1 MNIPTPHRSARRR
14 GAVAITAAAALVLAA
29 CGNGGDADEGN
40 GTAEEAENGGAEA
53 AGGGTVSVYN
63 CEPQN
68 LLPSN
73 STEVCG
79 SWVLEQLYTGL
90 TQVDYD
96 TFEPVAGVATDWESN
111 EDQTE
116 WTFTLGEDWT
126 FHNGDPID
134 ANTFVET
141 FNWVVDPD
149 NAQQNTS
156 FYDVI
161 LGYDEVVEGEAD
173 ELEGV
178 TAVDDYTLELELS
191 EPFSPLPM
199 MLSYTGFYPMPA
211 EAFEDPEAFESAPVG
226 NGRYQMDGEWE
237 HDVQIAADRYED
249 WPGEDPG
256 MPDRIE
262 WQIYNDIDTA
272 YLDVQ
277 AGSLDIMDN
286 VPPNRLGMMEDDF
299 GDNQAMFESS
309 SFTYM
314 GLPLYQEE
322 FDDVDVRHALSMAI
336 DREEII
342 ENIFDGAQVP
352 ARNIIPPMLP
362 SAREDA
368 CEYCEFDPEAAADL
382 YEEADG
388 PSELTVYFNS
398 GAGHEDWVESVSNQ
412 WQENLGIED
421 VTFQSL
427 EFAQYL
433 DLHDEQ
439 EITGPFR
446 LGWVLSYPS
455 PQYAME
461 PIYTTGKS
469 SNYADFSN
477 EDFDNLIAEANASDP
492 DEADESYQQAEDIL
506 LEELPVIPM
515 WFQSYGVVHS
525 ERIDHDSVQMD
536 PRTFLRVEQLA
547 VTDE

>member
-68 LLPSN
+68 LMPSN

-477 EDFDNLIAEANASDP
+477 EDFDNLIAEANATDP

>member
-1 MNIPTPHRSARRR
+1 MTTHNPPGSARRR
-14 GAVAITAAAALVLAA
+14 GAVAMTAAAALVLAA
-29 CGNGGDADEGN
+29 CGNGGDGNGDGGN
-40 GTAEEAENGGAEA
+40 GTADNGGAEA
-53 AGGGTVSVYN
+53 AGGGTVSAYN

-68 LLPSN
+68 LMPSN

-79 SWVLEQLYTGL
+79 SWVLEQLFTGL
-90 TQVDYD
+90 TQVDYE
-96 TFEPVAGVATDWESN
+96 TYEAVPGVATDWESN
-111 EDQTE
+111 DDQTV
-116 WTFTLGEDWT
+116 WTFELGEDWT

-161 LGYDEVVEGEAD
+161 VGYEDVVEGNAE

-178 TAVDDYTLELELS
+178 TATDDYTLEFELN

-211 EAFEDPEAFESAPVG
+211 AAFEDPDSFEQSPVG

-237 HDVQIAADRYED
+237 HDVQIAVDRYED
-249 WPGEDPG
+249 WSGEEPGVPE
-256 MPDRIE
+256 RIE
-262 WQIYNDIDTA
+262 WQIYSDVETA

-277 AGSLDIMDN
+277 AGTLDIMDS
-286 VPPNRLGMMEDDF
+286 VPPNRLGTMEADF
-299 GDNQAMFESS
+299 GDNQAMFDTS

-314 GLPLYQEE
+314 GLPLYQDE
-322 FDDVDVRHALSMAI
+322 FQDKDVRHALSMAI
-336 DREEII
+336 DRQLII
-342 ENIFDGAQVP
+342 DNIFDGAQVP
-352 ARNIIPPMLP
+352 AGNIIPPMLP
-362 SAREDA
+362 EAREDA
-368 CEYCEFDPEAAADL
+368 CDYCEFDPEAAADL
-382 YEEADG
+382 YEEAGG

-398 GAGHEDWVESVSNQ
+398 GAGHEDWVEAVSNQ
-412 WQENLGIED
+412 WQEHLGIEN
-421 VTFQSL
+421 VSFESL

-433 DLHDEQ
+433 DLHDNQ
-439 EITGPFR
+439 EVTGPFR

-469 SNYADFSN
+469 SNYANFSN
-477 EDFDNLIAEANASDP
+477 DEFDSLIAEANASDP
-492 DEADESYQQAEDIL
+492 EAAGEVYQQAEDIL
-506 LEELPVIPM
+506 LEEMPVIPM

-525 ERIDHDSVQMD
+525 DRIQHDSVQMD
-536 PRTFLRVEQLA
+536 PRTLLRVEQLE
-547 VTDE
+547 VNEE

>member
-1 MNIPTPHRSARRR
+1 MTTHNPHGSARRR

-29 CGNGGDADEGN
+29 CGNGDDGNGGN
-40 GTAEEAENGGAEA
+40 GTADNGGAEA
-53 AGGGTVSVYN
+53 AGGGTVSAYN

-68 LLPSN
+68 LMPSN

-79 SWVLEQLYTGL
+79 SWVLEQLFTGL
-90 TQVDYD
+90 TQVDYE
-96 TFEPVAGVATDWESN
+96 TYEAVPGVATDWESN
-111 EDQTE
+111 DDQTV
-116 WTFTLGEDWT
+116 WTFELGEDWT

-161 LGYDEVVEGEAD
+161 VGYEDVVEGNAE

-178 TAVDDYTLELELS
+178 TATDDYTLEFELN

-211 EAFEDPEAFESAPVG
+211 AAFEDPDSFEQSPVG

-237 HDVQIAADRYED
+237 HDVQIAVDRYED
-249 WPGEDPG
+249 WSGEEPGVPE
-256 MPDRIE
+256 RIE
-262 WQIYNDIDTA
+262 WHIYSDVETA

-277 AGSLDIMDN
+277 AGTLDIMDS
-286 VPPNRLGMMEDDF
+286 VPPNRLGTMEADF
-299 GDNQAMFESS
+299 GDNQAMFDTS

-322 FDDVDVRHALSMAI
+322 FQDKDVRHALSMAI
-336 DREEII
+336 DRQLII
-342 ENIFDGAQVP
+342 DNIFDGAQVP
-352 ARNIIPPMLP
+352 AGNIIPPMLP
-362 SAREDA
+362 EAREDA
-368 CEYCEFDPEAAADL
+368 CDYCEFDPEAAADL
-382 YEEADG
+382 YEEAGG

-398 GAGHEDWVESVSNQ
+398 GAGHEDWVEAVSNQ
-412 WQENLGIED
+412 WQEHLGIEN
-421 VTFQSL
+421 VSFESL

-433 DLHDEQ
+433 DLHDNQ
-439 EITGPFR
+439 EVTGPFR

-469 SNYADFSN
+469 SNYANFSN
-477 EDFDNLIAEANASDP
+477 DEFDSLIAEANASDP
-492 DEADESYQQAEDIL
+492 EAAGEVYQQAEDIL
-506 LEELPVIPM
+506 LEEMPVIPM

-525 ERIDHDSVQMD
+525 DRIQHDSVQMD
-536 PRTFLRVEQLA
+536 PRTLLRVEQLE
-547 VTDE
+547 VNEE

>member
-1 MNIPTPHRSARRR
+1 MTTHKPQGSARRR
-14 GAVAITAAAALVLAA
+14 SAVAITAAAALVLAA
-29 CGNGGDADEGN
+29 CGNGDDGNGDGGN
-40 GTAEEAENGGAEA
+40 GTADNGGAEA
-53 AGGGTVSVYN
+53 AGGGTVSAYN

-68 LLPSN
+68 LMPSN

-79 SWVLEQLYTGL
+79 SWVLEQLFTGL
-90 TQVDYD
+90 TQVDYE
-96 TFEPVAGVATDWESN
+96 TYEAVPGVATDWESN

-161 LGYDEVVEGEAD
+161 VGYEDVVNGDAE
-173 ELEGV
+173 ELAGV
-178 TAVDDYTLELELS
+178 TATDDYTLEFELN

-211 EAFEDPEAFESAPVG
+211 EAFEDPESFEQAPVG

-237 HDVQIAADRYED
+237 HDVQIAVDRYED

-256 MPDRIE
+256 VPERIE
-262 WQIYNDIDTA
+262 WQIYNDIETA

-277 AGSLDIMDN
+277 AGTLDIMDS
-286 VPPNRLGMMEDDF
+286 VPPNRLSTMEADF
-299 GDNQAMFESS
+299 GDNQTMFDTS

-322 FDDVDVRHALSMAI
+322 FQDKDVRHALSMAI
-336 DREEII
+336 DRQLII
-342 ENIFDGAQVP
+342 DNIFDGAQVP
-352 ARNIIPPMLP
+352 AGNIIPPMLP

-368 CEYCEFDPEAAADL
+368 CDYCDFDPEAAAEL

-388 PSELTVYFNS
+388 PSELTIYFNS
-398 GAGHEDWVESVSNQ
+398 GAGHEDWVEAVSNQ
-412 WQENLGIED
+412 WQEHLGIENIS
-421 VTFQSL
+421 FESL

-433 DLHDEQ
+433 DLHDNQ
-439 EITGPFR
+439 EVTGPFR

-477 EDFDNLIAEANASDP
+477 EEFDNLIAEANAADP
-492 DEADESYQQAEDIL
+492 EEADSIYQEAEDIL
-506 LEELPVIPM
+506 LEEMPVIPM
-515 WFQSYGVVHS
+515 FFQSQGVVHS
-525 ERIDHDSVQMD
+525 DRIQHDSVQMD
-536 PRTFLRVEQLA
+536 PRTFLRVEQL
-547 VTDE
+547 VVNEE

>member
-1 MNIPTPHRSARRR
+1 MTTHTTSGPRRRR
-14 GAVAITAAAALVLAA
+14 GAVAVGAAAALLLAA
-29 CGNGGDADEGN
+29 CGNGDDGN
-40 GTAEEAENGGAEA
+40 GNGAGAEGDNGDAEA

-79 SWVLEQLYTGL
+79 SWVLEQLFTGL

-96 TFEPVAGVATDWESN
+96 TFEAVPGVATEWDSN

-126 FHNGDPID
+126 FHNGDPIT
-134 ANTFVET
+134 AQTFVDT

-156 FYDVI
+156 FYDVV
-161 LGYDEVVEGEAD
+161 LGYDEVVDGEAD

-178 TAVDDYTLELELS
+178 TAADDYTLEIELS

-211 EAFEDPEAFESAPVG
+211 EAFDDPEGFESSPIG

-256 MPDRIE
+256 LPDRIE

-277 AGSLDIMDN
+277 AGTLDILDT

-299 GDNQAMFESS
+299 GDNQTMFDTS

-322 FDDVDVRHALSMAI
+322 FADVDVRHALSMAI

-342 ENIFDGAQVP
+342 ENIFDGAQVA

-368 CEYCEFDPEAAADL
+368 CDHCDFDPEAAADL
-382 YEEADG
+382 YEEAGG

-398 GAGHEDWVESVSNQ
+398 GAGHEDWVEAVSNQ
-412 WQENLGIED
+412 WQEHLDVED

-461 PIYTTGKS
+461 PIYTTGQS
-469 SNYADFSN
+469 SNYTDFSN
-477 EDFDNLIAEANASDP
+477 EEFDGLIDEANAADP
-492 DEADESYQQAEDIL
+492 DEADEVYQQAEDIL
-506 LEELPVIPM
+506 LEEMPVIPM
-515 WFQSYGVVHS
+515 WFQSQGVVHS
-525 ERIDHDSVQMD
+525 ERIAHDSVLMD
-536 PRTFLRVEQLA
+536 PRTFLRVEQLE
-547 VTDE
+547 VTEE